1 MWKICLFLRH
11 FKTKINEDMWF
22 FFGPYLTMP
31 LFTFFLVTLPLLP
44 WLLFSVSLVE
54 ATTTSWIAVG
64 WRPDDLSIACQK
76 FPRETKPPR
85 GVDMHAMDCTDMVIG
100 MARDGRGFV
109 ADYYTR
115 DRSTPRRD
123 AFWVSSKI
131 IIINFNLIYKKNY
144 TLMVHRYWH
153 VGIKSL
159 F

>member
-1 MWKICLFLRH
+1 MLTPL
-11 FKTKINEDMWF
+11 
-22 FFGPYLTMP
+22 GPYFRMSFFTHFMMIIPLKNLT
-31 LFTFFLVTLPLLP
+31 LII
-44 WLLFSVSLVE
+44 SVCIVE

-123 AFWVSSKI
+123 AFWVSS
-131 IIINFNLIYKKNY
+131 
-144 TLMVHRYWH
+144 
-153 VGIKSL
+153 
-159 F
+159 